1 MQVLTGNDRFVGES
15 YRMGGVGSLIG
26 ISNVA
31 TPRWG
36 QLDIAGR
43 AGQFD
48 KAIALQA
55 ELEEISNL
63 VFSEPIVEA
72 VAQGRATFHNIR
84 RFLTY
89 HLNAQFGR

>member
-43 AGQFD
+43 AGQFEAFE
-48 KAIALQA
+48 KKLP
-55 ELEEISNL
+55 
-63 VFSEPIVEA
+63 VF
-72 VAQGRATFHNIR
+72 GK
-84 RFLTY
+84 
-89 HLNAQFGR
+89 G